1 VTTIIEGRRPLY
13 RQLWVHVLIAML
25 VGVVLGYVKPD
36 VAKSMKPLGDG
47 FIKLIRMVIAPIIFV
62 TVVSGIYK
70 MQSMKEVGR
79 IGIRALIYFE
89 VVSTLALIIGL
100 VVALVLRPGAGIN
113 ADASQLDP
121 KAMAPYLGGAAKQ
134 TATEFL
140 LNIIPSTLVGAFS
153 EGQIL
158 QVMLISILVGLALLK
173 AGERVRSVMQ
183 LLDQVSAA
191 LFALLGLIMS
201 LAAVGTF
208 GAMAFTVGAYGLRA
222 LLPLAKFVV
231 AVYATCIFFILVVL
245 GVVARMAGFRILKF
259 IAYIKEEILLVLATS
274 TSEVALPRLITKLE
288 QLGCRQS
295 VVGLVVPTGYSF
307 NTDGSAIYQSMGVLF
322 IAQAM
327 NIHLTRPE
335 MLTIFAVMLLMSKG
349 VAGVSGST
357 FVTLAAT
364 LATVQTVPVAG
375 MALLLGIERFMSMAR
390 ATTNM
395 IGNGVAG
402 IAVARWDGALD
413 VARIHDELDR
423 RVAPGERVPVDVP
436 ERSKRRD
443 RVD

>member
-1 VTTIIEGRRPLY
+1 MTTIGMRRPLY
-13 RQLWVHVLIAML
+13 RQLWVHVLMAMAL
-25 VGVVLGYVKPD
+25 GVVLGYVDPD
-36 VAKSMKPLGDG
+36 LAKSMKPLGDG

-79 IGIRALIYFE
+79 IGVRALIYFE

-100 VVALVLRPGAGIN
+100 VVALVFKPGAGVN
-113 ADASQLDP
+113 ADPAQLAAS
-121 KAMAPYLGGAAKQ
+121 AMAPYVSGAAKQ

-140 LNIIPSTLVGAFS
+140 LNIIPSTLVGAFAD
-153 EGQIL
+153 GQIL

-173 AGERVRSVMQ
+173 AGDRVGAAMQ

-191 LFALLGLIMS
+191 LFALLGLIMTF
-201 LAAVGTF
+201 AAVGTF
-208 GAMAFTVGAYGLRA
+208 GAMAFTVGAYGLKA
-222 LLPLAKFVV
+222 LLPLAKFVI
-231 AVYATCIFFILVVL
+231 AIYATCIVFTLAVL
-245 GVVARMAGFRILKF
+245 GIVARMAGFRILKF
-259 IAYIKEEILLVLATS
+259 IGYIKEEILLVLATS
-274 TSEVALPRLITKLE
+274 TSEVALPRLMTKLE
-288 QLGCRQS
+288 QLGCRKS

-327 NIHLTRPE
+327 NLHLTWPQ
-335 MLTIFAVMLLMSKG
+335 MITIFAVMLVMSKG
-349 VAGVSGST
+349 VADVSGST

-402 IAVARWDGALD
+402 IAFARWDGAVD
-413 VARIHDELDR
+413 VARMNEELNR
-423 RVAPGERVPVDVP
+423 PSASRAAARV
-436 ERSKRRD
+436 
-443 RVD
+443 